1 MMVAP
6 SEWRVIPP
14 NPGTLPGY
22 VYVRAPTYR
31 PDIVAF
37 NDLLDIGAAHRRA
50 VAMRAAWCKRQSPKA
65 ARPLDLLSK
74 GFESLRVTGKRLTRA
89 AVGSLPTSRPR
100 RRVSRAE
107 R

>member
-65 ARPLDLLSK
+65 WPA
-74 GFESLRVTGKRLTRA
+74 
-89 AVGSLPTSRPR
+89 
-100 RRVSRAE
+100 
-107 R
+107 

>member
-1 MMVAP
+1 MAAP
-6 SEWRVIPP
+6 GEWRVIPP

-22 VYVRAPTYR
+22 VYVRAAPTYR
-31 PDIVAF
+31 SDIVAF

-74 GFESLRVTGKRLTRA
+74 GFKPSRVTGQRLASTN
-89 AVGSLPTSRPR
+89 VGSLPAPRPR
-100 RRVSRAE
+100 RRISRANP
-107 R
+107 